1 MQQQFARH
9 IGPTG
14 EVRPFIARDLGNLRD
29 RPPAPRATLLWR
41 ARNWVAHKHRGAVPH
56 AAALIVGRLLDVVTV
71 RAALSAVTYRP
82 DLSRL
87 DVHQLQRLMAALKA
101 NVDVRLLP
109 AHFGGLVLDFGVIS
123 RRLVTNAGAG
133 FLVDALQNLVEAELL
148 KFHGIGTGTTA
159 EAAGDTALVT
169 ELTTQ
174 YNPDNTRATGSLTEL
189 SAQVFRTVGTNTVD
203 AAAAVTEHGIF
214 SQAATGGGVLLDRSV
229 FAVINLAN
237 GDSLQTTYDLTINSG
252 N

>member
-101 NVDVRLLP
+101 RD
-109 AHFGGLVLDFGVIS
+109 
-123 RRLVTNAGAG
+123 
-133 FLVDALQNLVEAELL
+133 
-148 KFHGIGTGTTA
+148 
-159 EAAGDTALVT
+159 
-169 ELTTQ
+169 
-174 YNPDNTRATGSLTEL
+174 
-189 SAQVFRTVGTNTVD
+189 
-203 AAAAVTEHGIF
+203 
-214 SQAATGGGVLLDRSV
+214 
-229 FAVINLAN
+229 
-237 GDSLQTTYDLTINSG
+237 DS
-252 N
+252 

>member
-87 DVHQLQRLMAALKA
+87 DVHQLQRLAQQGSFVA
-101 NVDVRLLP
+101 NR
-109 AHFGGLVLDFGVIS
+109 A
-123 RRLVTNAGAG
+123 
-133 FLVDALQNLVEAELL
+133 DALATHSGASEP
-148 KFHGIGTGTTA
+148 
-159 EAAGDTALVT
+159 
-169 ELTTQ
+169 TQ
-174 YNPDNTRATGSLTEL
+174 TRPDPAR
-189 SAQVFRTVGTNTVD
+189 
-203 AAAAVTEHGIF
+203 
-214 SQAATGGGVLLDRSV
+214 
-229 FAVINLAN
+229 
-237 GDSLQTTYDLTINSG
+237 
-252 N
+252 